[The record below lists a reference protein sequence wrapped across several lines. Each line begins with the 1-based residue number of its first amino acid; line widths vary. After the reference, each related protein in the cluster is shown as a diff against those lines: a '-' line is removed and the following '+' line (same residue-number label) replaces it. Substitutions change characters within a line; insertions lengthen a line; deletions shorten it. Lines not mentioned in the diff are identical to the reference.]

1 LTAECASPRT
11 GPAAGTDSPDPP
23 VRAATGR
30 SSDAG
35 VARSAARI
43 GELAWPLFIGQI
55 SVVAFATVDTLLL
68 GRHSS
73 ADLAALSVG
82 AAAYIT
88 VFIGLMGVVLA
99 IGPIVGQL
107 YGAGHNEQAGRQ
119 FHQSIWLALALS
131 VIGST
136 VLLFPAPFMALAQ
149 MSPEQEA
156 RVRAYLTVLAV
167 SLPASLLFSAYRG
180 FNNALS
186 RPKAVMAL
194 QLGGLALKIPLSA
207 LLITGIPWLRIP
219 ALGVVGCALATAIVM
234 WGQALAA
241 WVVLRRSDFYDPFHL
256 WGRGLHPPDRQAL
269 WAQLRLGVPMGF
281 SILIEVSG
289 FAMMAVFIA
298 RLGTN
303 AVAGHQI
310 AANLVSLMFMLPM
323 ALATATSTLV
333 AQRIGARDMNDAR
346 TLVRHGIGLGVLVG
360 AALGGLVYLGRAG
373 IVRLY
378 TQDAAVIAAALPI
391 LAWVALFHLV
401 DATQTMAA
409 FVLRAHRI
417 ATAPMFIFAASLWGV
432 GLGGGYLLAFDPPA
446 FAPAALHGA
455 PGYWAASTAGL
466 ALAATLLL
474 SLVWRIMRVQPHAAA
489 PA

>member
-1 LTAECASPRT
+1 MSHGLLH
-11 GPAAGTDSPDPP
+11 GAARN
-23 VRAATGR
+23 V
-30 SSDAG
+30 
-35 VARSAARI
+35 ARI

-68 GRHSS
+68 GRHSA

-82 AAAYIT
+82 TAAYIT

-99 IGPIVGQL
+99 LSPIVGQL
-107 YGAGHNEQAGRQ
+107 YGAGQNEQAGRQ
-119 FHQSIWLALALS
+119 LHQAVWLALALS
-131 VIGST
+131 VVGAA
-136 VLLFPAPFMALAQ
+136 VLLFPAPFMTLAR
-149 MSPEQEA
+149 MSTEQEA
-156 RVRAYLTVLAV
+156 RVRTYLAVLAL

-194 QLGGLALKIPLSA
+194 QVGGLALKLPLSA
-207 LLITGIPWLRIP
+207 WFIGGIPVLGIP
-219 ALGVVGCALATAIVM
+219 SLGVVGCAVATAIVM
-234 WGQALAA
+234 WMQALAA
-241 WVVLRRSDFYDPFHL
+241 WLVLRRSAFYVPFRL
-256 WGRGLHPPDRQAL
+256 WGRGLHAPDPQAL
-269 WAQLRLGVPMGF
+269 WAQLRLGVPMGL

-323 ALATATSTLV
+323 ALAIATSTLV
-333 AQRIGARDMNDAR
+333 AQRLGARDLPDAR
-346 TLVRHGIGLGVLVG
+346 ALTRHGIGLGVLVA
-360 AALGGLVYLGRAG
+360 AALGSLVYLGRAG

-391 LAWVALFHLV
+391 LAWVALFHLF

-417 ATAPMFIFAASLWGV
+417 ATVPMFIFAASLWGI

-446 FAPAALHGA
+446 FVPAALHGA
-455 PGYWAASTAGL
+455 PGYWVASTIGLTVAAS
-466 ALAATLLL
+466 LLL
-474 SLVWRIMRVQPHAAA
+474 AVVWRVMRARPPA
-489 PA
+489 PAPA

>member
-1 LTAECASPRT
+1 M
-11 GPAAGTDSPDPP
+11 G
-23 VRAATGR
+23 
-30 SSDAG
+30 
-35 VARSAARI
+35 RI
-43 GELAWPLFIGQI
+43 GDLAWPLFIGQI

-68 GRHSS
+68 GRHSA

-82 AAAYIT
+82 TAAYIT

-99 IGPIVGQL
+99 LGPIVGQL
-107 YGAGHNEQAGRQ
+107 YGAGQNEQAGRQ
-119 FHQSIWLALALS
+119 LHQAVWLALALS
-131 VIGST
+131 VLGAA
-136 VLLFPAPFMALAQ
+136 VLLFPAPFMALAR
-149 MSPEQEA
+149 MSAEQEA
-156 RVRAYLTVLAV
+156 RVRAYLAVLAI
-167 SLPASLLFSAYRG
+167 SLPASMLFTAYRG

-194 QLGGLALKIPLSA
+194 QVGGLALKIPLSA

-219 ALGVVGCALATAIVM
+219 ALGVVGCAVATAIVM

-241 WVVLRRSDFYDPFHL
+241 WVVLRRSRFYAPFQL
-256 WGRGLHPPDRQAL
+256 WGRGLHAPDRLAL

-298 RLGTN
+298 RLGTH

-333 AQRIGARDMNDAR
+333 AQRIGARDLADAR
-346 TLVRHGIGLGVLVG
+346 ALVRHGIAFGVLT
-360 AALGGLVYLGRAG
+360 AATLGGLVYLARAG

-378 TQDAAVIAAALPI
+378 TQDDAVIAAALPI
-391 LAWVALFHLV
+391 LAWVALFHLF

-432 GLGGGYLLAFDPPA
+432 GLGGGYVLAFAPPA

-466 ALAATLLL
+466 TLAAALLL
-474 SLVWRIMRVQPHAAA
+474 TVVWRVMRARPAAA
-489 PA
+489 A